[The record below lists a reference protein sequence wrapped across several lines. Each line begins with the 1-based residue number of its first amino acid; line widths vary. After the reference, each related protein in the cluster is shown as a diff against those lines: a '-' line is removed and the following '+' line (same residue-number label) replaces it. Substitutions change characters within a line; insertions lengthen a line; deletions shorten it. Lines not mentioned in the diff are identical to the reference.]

1 MNVDAVQLASNFAS
15 LDVQP
20 FELRYTQKL
29 STITSK
35 TSAIGKVKTAL
46 QSLEDKIYEFTQSG
60 SSLTQ
65 TSTSTSSDDY
75 FSLSVDSGVNDTNLD
90 VFVQQVASN
99 HQIVFD
105 ANSVDSNDVMASG
118 GVFSVTQGGVTTDIN
133 IMDADTDV
141 SGDVTYSEF
150 VSYFNDQFDGSIQAT
165 LVKSQ
170 GSMKVLFGSENEG
183 ADAAFTLSADAASGW
198 DTVVASASAAPMQ
211 TAQDAVIA
219 LGGEFGTQLT
229 NSSNT
234 FESLIDGVDL
244 TLTKSNNS
252 GDSATTIEIGDD
264 LSATVASLQEF
275 VDAYNSAVT
284 EITNLTASGNEDETR
299 GVLASDSAVR
309 SIKNQLASV
318 IRDDYNG
325 TRLFELGLEIDR
337 DGKLSLDSSK
347 FESAAATVDFETL
360 FTGSGGVFEAFESK
374 LETYIDFSNG
384 SLNRRIDT
392 LDNEK
397 SRINDALAAL
407 DTRYETYY
415 NRYLSQFTQLNS
427 LSSQLD
433 SVSGLFTI

>member
-1 MNVDAVQLASNFAS
+1 MNVDAAQLASNFAS

-20 FELRYTQKL
+20 FEFRYNQKL
-29 STITSK
+29 SMIASK

-46 QSLEDKIYEFTQSG
+46 QSLENKIYEFTKPG

-75 FSLSVDSGVNDTNLD
+75 FSLSVDSGVNDINLD
-90 VFVQQVASN
+90 VFVQQMASN
-99 HQIVFD
+99 HQVVFD

-118 GVFSVTQGGVTTDIN
+118 GVLSVTQDGVTTDIN

-170 GSMKVLFGSENEG
+170 GAMKVLFGSENEG

-198 DTVVASASAAPMQ
+198 DTVVATASAAPMQ
-211 TAQDAVIA
+211 PAQDAVIA

-244 TLTKSNNS
+244 TLTKANS
-252 GDSATTIEIGDD
+252 TGDSATKIEIGDD

-284 EITNLTASGNEDETR
+284 KITNLTASGNEDEAR

-309 SIKNQLASV
+309 SIENQLASV

-325 TRLFELGLEIDR
+325 TRLFEFGLEIDR

-347 FESAAATVDFETL
+347 FESAAETVDFETL
-360 FTGSGGVFEAFESK
+360 FTGNGGVFEAFESK

>member
-20 FELRYTQKL
+20 FEFRYNQKL
-29 STITSK
+29 SMIASK

-46 QSLEDKIYEFTQSG
+46 QSLENKIYEFTKPS

-75 FSLSVDSGVNDTNLD
+75 FSLSVDSGVNDINLD
-90 VFVQQVASN
+90 VFVQQMASN
-99 HQIVFD
+99 HQVAFD

-118 GVFSVTQGGVTTDIN
+118 GVFSVTQDGVTTDIN

-170 GSMKVLFGSENEG
+170 GAMKVLFGSENEG

-198 DTVVASASAAPMQ
+198 DTVVATASAAPMQ

-244 TLTKSNNS
+244 TLTKANNT
-252 GDSATTIEIGDD
+252 GDSATKIEIGDD
-264 LSATVASLQEF
+264 LSDTVASLQEF

-284 EITNLTASGNEDETR
+284 KITNLTASGNEDEAR

-309 SIKNQLASV
+309 SIENQLASV

>member
-1 MNVDAVQLASNFAS
+1 MNVDAAQLASNFAS

-20 FELRYTQKL
+20 FEFRYNQKL
-29 STITSK
+29 SMIASK

-46 QSLEDKIYEFTQSG
+46 QSLENKIYEFTKSG

-75 FSLSVDSGVNDTNLD
+75 FSLSVDSGVNDINLD
-90 VFVQQVASN
+90 VFVQQMASN
-99 HQIVFD
+99 HQVVFD

-118 GVFSVTQGGVTTDIN
+118 GVFSVTQDGVTTDIN

-170 GSMKVLFGSENEG
+170 GAMKVLFGSENEG

-198 DTVVASASAAPMQ
+198 DTVVATASAAPMQ

-244 TLTKSNNS
+244 TLTKANS
-252 GDSATTIEIGDD
+252 AGDSATKIEIGDD

-284 EITNLTASGNEDETR
+284 EITNLTASGNEDEAR

-309 SIKNQLASV
+309 SIENQLASV

-347 FESAAATVDFETL
+347 FESAVVTVDFETL